1 MGRKER
7 KQNKNVDG
15 YNNTKKQKLPNE
27 IQGTNRNKS
36 HFEDLANEIIYEIF
50 EYLDVYHIYQGF
62 FYLNIRFQ
70 NLLINTNLPI
80 QINIPTMSKIN
91 FEHYYQN
98 MIKPNKHRINLLRLS
113 HPFTVDIIFSPS
125 RLILQFLQL
134 ETLILDNI
142 DAKYLHNILKH
153 SILLPKLYSL
163 VLTPIDYVQDPI
175 DFKRSSIE
183 YLVIN
188 SRFPFD
194 SLNDFFFCL
203 PNLRYL
209 SINCLVGSRYSDI
222 HYYPIV
228 LKYLNHVSMKLDYIN
243 FNLLEKLIKRFF
255 HHVEILRLTT
265 QFYQTYLNAKR
276 WQKVIQTYMPNLRI
290 FDIHHEDSIQ
300 DNHILYHNLMEEFNS
315 LFWIERQWFFTHQH
329 DWQQRLDSG
338 IFYSTNPYRR
348 KDYTFYWELDQQLC
362 PHIQENNLNSV
373 KHIHICSKQA
383 RNNCINYFPNVT
395 ELTITH
401 FFQTSDHS
409 ISITLNLMIP
419 LKQLTKLVIESD
431 HFPFDEIVKLL
442 YFTPN
447 LHTLKLDLLRLYET
461 NLKVLYQN
469 EIFQY
474 VLNEN
479 HIQNLDLRH

>member
-1 MGRKER
+1 
-7 KQNKNVDG
+7 
-15 YNNTKKQKLPNE
+15 
-27 IQGTNRNKS
+27 
-36 HFEDLANEIIYEIF
+36 
-50 EYLDVYHIYQGF
+50 
-62 FYLNIRFQ
+62 
-70 NLLINTNLPI
+70 
-80 QINIPTMSKIN
+80 
-91 FEHYYQN
+91 
-98 MIKPNKHRINLLRLS
+98 
-113 HPFTVDIIFSPS
+113 
-125 RLILQFLQL
+125 
-134 ETLILDNI
+134 TLILDNI

-265 QFYQTYLNAKR
+265 QFYQTYSNAKR
-276 WQKVIQTYMPNLRI
+276 WQKNL
-290 FDIHHEDSIQ
+290 IHYFGLN
-300 DNHILYHNLMEEFNS
+300 DNG
-315 LFWIERQWFFTHQH
+315 FFTHQH

-373 KHIHICSKQA
+373 KHIHIC
-383 RNNCINYFPNVT
+383 N
-395 ELTITH
+395 
-401 FFQTSDHS
+401 HS
-409 ISITLNLMIP
+409 ISITLNRMIP

-447 LHTLKLDLLRLYET
+447 LHTLKLDLLPLYET

-474 VLNEN
+474 VSNEN
-479 HIQNLDLRH
+479 HIQNLDLRHWCTLKHFQLIMNLFPQIEYLKTGMERKEIQKIIKFLFSKTNNRTYHLFFLCISPTPKICLQELKDLIQSENLLDHYSIKYIKRDLYLWW